1 MAFPEVPQMTALL
14 AQFKAVFKV
23 GVYLIIAFMVIQ
35 LWQDPSGAAHA
46 TTNFISGIGHFFASA
61 MDKIGAFVKGLT
73 K

>member
-1 MAFPEVPQMTALL
+1 MTALL
-14 AQFKAVFKV
+14 AQVKAVAKV
-23 GVYLIIAFMVIQ
+23 GLYLMIAFMVIQ

-46 TTNFISGIGHFFASA
+46 TTNFVGGIGHFFASA